1 MRRATHEDVPRLI
14 EMCAAM
20 HAESRYR
27 RFRISL
33 PKIESFLHRIVGDRE
48 RFIVLVDGD
57 PVCAMFFAYVDTF
70 WWGDDLESGD
80 LLLYVT
86 PEKRGGLHGA
96 RLIRAYVGIA
106 EQMGVSDIKIGVST
120 EIDAARTLKLFERL
134 GFKSFANNC
143 ALAEGSATV
152 H

>member
-1 MRRATHEDVPRLI
+1 
-14 EMCAAM
+14 MCVAM

-27 RFRISL
+27 RFSINIQ
-33 PKIESFLHRIVGDRE
+33 KIEGFLHRIIGE
-48 RFIVLVDGD
+48 PSRFIVLVDGD
-57 PVCAMFFAYVDTF
+57 PVCAMFFAYVEPF

-96 RLIRAYVGIA
+96 RLIRAYIRLA
-106 EQMGVSDIKIGVST
+106 EEMGVADIKIGVST
-120 EIDAARTLKLFERL
+120 GIDAERTLRLFERL

-143 ALAEGSATV
+143 TLADESATV

>member
-1 MRRATHEDVPRLI
+1 MRRATHDDVPRLV

-20 HAESRYR
+20 HEESRYR
-27 RFRISL
+27 RFRISI
-33 PKIESFLHRIVGDRE
+33 PKIESFLHRIIGEKD
-48 RFIVLVDGD
+48 FIVLVDGE
-57 PVCAMFFAYVDTF
+57 PLCAMFFGYANEF
-70 WWGDDLESGD
+70 WWGEDKESCD

-96 RLIRAYVGIA
+96 RLIRAYVRIA
-106 EQMGVSDIKIGVST
+106 EEMGVADIKIGVST
-120 EIDAARTLKLFERL
+120 GIDAERTLRLFERL

-143 ALAEGSATV
+143 SLAEESATV